1 MSSAGEVVLG
11 VVLAAI
17 GACCLAL
24 AMSVQRYALKTPP
37 PVPFLFGYKLGQ
49 FWVWFCGLL
58 IYWVANGLFAVSLI
72 YAPLALLG
80 AIFTTLLV
88 WNLLFGRLLLREHIT
103 KIKAAG
109 AMLIMVGVAL
119 IGVATPTVP
128 TDYSVELVESFLKDT
143 EGLSYLLTLII
154 IVIIS
159 VVAIAVFEYK
169 YPLPEEE
176 EEEEEEEKLN
186 ELEIEQIDSEIKHIS
201 SGVSLHSPKTSAE
214 SVRQDLSG
222 RLETLGARKS
232 TSKRRRSRHMNMSVS
247 IVYSMRRKNTQYIT
261 NTLMRSNGFHMA
273 SSRKSRIESGFMV
286 DLSRQVIE
294 HRVEK
299 NTDTP
304 AWLEKLMGVVY
315 PGSLG
320 LDEGIGHLAMKS
332 FMALLSTC
340 GDTNDCG
347 AAILWGMI
355 ALWLVSSLAT
365 LWWLQTVFRRYDVTQ
380 ALPIEYGAVMACDAL
395 SAIIFYKEDHYM
407 ENWQLAVT
415 LGGLVVIIIGI
426 LVGRC

>member
-11 VVLAAI
+11 VVFAGI

-37 PVPFLFGYKLGQ
+37 PVPFLFGSHLGQ

-88 WNLLFGRLLLREHIT
+88 WNLLFGRLLLGEHISM
-103 KIKAAG
+103 IKASG

-128 TDYSVELVESFLKDT
+128 TDYSVELVESFLKDS
-143 EGLSYLLTLII
+143 EGAAYLSTLVI
-154 IVIIS
+154 IVLIS
-159 VVAIAVFEYK
+159 VAAICVFEHQ

-176 EEEEEEEKLN
+176 EDLETPLN
-186 ELEIEQIDSEIKHIS
+186 ELELETTVSAKSIS
-201 SGVSLHSPKTSAE
+201 PMSLHSFKSGGRE
-214 SVRQDLSG
+214 SHGGHLS
-222 RLETLGARKS
+222 TRK
-232 TSKRRRSRHMNMSVS
+232 RSRTRNMNMSVS
-247 IVYSMRRKNTQYIT
+247 IVYSMKRKNTQFIT
-261 NTLMRSNGFHMA
+261 NTLMRSNGFHVVGTKHSGMMA
-273 SSRKSRIESGFMV
+273 EM
-286 DLSRQVIE
+286 SRQIIE
-294 HRVEK
+294 IEQKIEK
-299 NTDTP
+299 NPDTP
-304 AWLEKLMGVVY
+304 AWLETVMGVVY

-320 LDEGIGHLAMKS
+320 LDEGIGHLAMKA

-347 AAILWGMI
+347 AWILWSMI
-355 ALWLVSSLAT
+355 LLWLFSSLAT

-407 ENWQLAVT
+407 ESWQLAVT
-415 LGGLVVIIIGI
+415 LSGLGVIILGI
-426 LVGRC
+426 LVGRCQPSA